1 MSPFTDSPVYM
12 SNCRHEKYKGTDWG
26 LLGVILFKSY
36 NKIAKSPDYF
46 TTLPRSAL
54 CDSFTNDSSKFSSL
68 APTKRWSMP
77 VLDTNKTPDY
87 QVTNRN
93 HCPLIISGDRLELT
107 SYIMF
112 FLVKFKISYP
122 LKLRLKKYFLTWTKN
137 ENENKKHQEYLEFD
151 HYLHHHMFF
160 LLTDLC
166 WWILIGCNEFSAMHN
181 ASAFYAQLCG
191 EFNFMLY
198 KNLIKTRA
206 LQKWLFKCAN

>member
-1 MSPFTDSPVYM
+1 MSPFQTCIPQENYDKQDGISFHSFSSKNIQM
-12 SNCRHEKYKGTDWG
+12 SNCRHEKYKGTDWS

-93 HCPLIISGDRLELT
+93 HCPLIISGDRTELT
-107 SYIMF
+107 SYGRF
-112 FLVKFKISYP
+112 FLVKFIISS
-122 LKLRLKKYFLTWTKN
+122 LLR
-137 ENENKKHQEYLEFD
+137 
-151 HYLHHHMFF
+151 
-160 LLTDLC
+160 
-166 WWILIGCNEFSAMHN
+166 
-181 ASAFYAQLCG
+181 FYWG
-191 EFNFMLY
+191 WKDIF
-198 KNLIKTRA
+198 
-206 LQKWLFKCAN
+206 